1 MFRFIPRIILPIV
14 AGAVTVVPGAV
25 AAGRPA
31 SAGISNA
38 PFAEQ
43 QAKSIV
49 SRDDHL
55 AVIVNRSNPLDDL
68 SLKEL
73 RSIAMIQRTH
83 WPNERKITV
92 ALHEPGPA
100 ERQAVLQLVYRMNE
114 TMFTRYFLQATFTGQ
129 IPNGPR
135 LLSSSELVRRFVVN
149 VPGAVGFVRLADVDA
164 SVKTVRVDGHPPG
177 ATDYPLI
184 PGSGLQP

>member
-1 MFRFIPRIILPIV
+1 MFRFIPRFVLPIV

-31 SAGISNA
+31 SVGNPNA
-38 PFAEQ
+38 RFEEQ

-83 WPNERKITV
+83 WPNDREITV

-100 ERQAVLQLVYRMNE
+100 ERRAILQLVYRMNE

-135 LLSSSELVRRFVVN
+135 LLSTSELVRRFVVN

-164 SVKTVRVDGHPPG
+164 SVKAVRVDGHAPG
-177 ATDYPLI
+177 APDYPLI
-184 PGSGLQP
+184 PVSGFQP